1 MDKLQLL
8 NNILIEPELSFNSIS
23 EKITNKTNI
32 NLAKDVL
39 INMEFDNLIEYRS
52 FLSIWII
59 KYCKNDIF
67 QDEKINE
74 YDTLIAICEKII
86 DNINSG
92 INKDDIITFNSEF
105 KRYKEKD
112 KNDLMNDIF
121 FKYYTLTIEENLI
134 HPDEADKREII
145 SECKKNLLI
154 TAKQLGGQTFIDQI
168 KSGNLIA
175 LDSENILDKY
185 NKAFWDIVN
194 ECYNN
199 DMNKFYTYMY
209 EILFLIK
216 DLLNVIGP
224 SKINIINEVL
234 DINYIKQRVEHN
246 AYTIGEIIVLINNII
261 DIIKS
266 LQSPIRD
273 EDLESFRSQ
282 VNKDELIL
290 PIILKTLVL
299 YCNNIVD
306 DIMKLN
312 K

>member
-23 EKITNKTNI
+23 ERITNKTNI
-32 NLAKDVL
+32 NLAKDIL
-39 INMEFDNLIEYRS
+39 INMDFDNLIEYRS

-67 QDEKINE
+67 EDEKINE

-92 INKDDIITFNSEF
+92 INKDDIITFDTEF

-134 HPDEADKREII
+134 NPDEVDKREII

-175 LDSENILDKY
+175 LDSENILEKY

-194 ECYNN
+194 ECYIN

-273 EDLESFRSQ
+273 QELESFRSQ